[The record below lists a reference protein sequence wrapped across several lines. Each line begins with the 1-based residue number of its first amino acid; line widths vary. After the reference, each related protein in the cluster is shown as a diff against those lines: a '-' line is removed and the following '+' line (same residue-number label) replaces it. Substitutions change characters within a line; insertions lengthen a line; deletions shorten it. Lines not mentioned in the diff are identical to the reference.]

1 MKKISVLFANGFGLG
16 FSPFASGTV
25 GSLPGIPLAYLV
37 HACPS
42 LTGQILFCALLVA
55 FAVYVCDVAEKEYG
69 KKDDGRIV
77 ADEYMLLPICTLGV
91 PMYLD
96 LPKQLAVWGLVF
108 VLARVFDIVK
118 PPPARGL
125 QSVKGGVGIVIDDL
139 FASFYALAAIQ
150 GALYLARQSGWL

>member
-1 MKKISVLFANGFGLG
+1 MKRISIFLASGFGLG

-37 HACPS
+37 HMCPS
-42 LTGQILFCALLVA
+42 LPGQILFCALLVLV
-55 FAVYVCDVAEKEYG
+55 AVYVCDVAEKEYG

-91 PMYLD
+91 PMHLD
-96 LPKQLAVWGLVF
+96 LPKQLLVWAVVF
-108 VLARVFDIVK
+108 GVARFFDILK

-125 QSVKGGVGIVIDDL
+125 QSVKGGMGIVIDDL
-139 FASFYALAAIQ
+139 FASFYALATIQ
-150 GALYLARQSGWL
+150 GLLYAARQTGWL